1 MILADVMDE
10 IALVL
15 RQITGLRVEAYPA
28 ESITPPAAA
37 ISYPA
42 SIDYDQTY
50 GRGEDQFTDL
60 PFIVVAGEYGARSS
74 RDLISAWTAGD
85 GPKSVK
91 RVMEE
96 REWTSCDDVHV
107 SVGEIDP
114 VQIAGVDYIC
124 VLFKATVVGPG
135 GN

>member
-1 MILADVMDE
+1 MILGDVMDE
-10 IALVL
+10 IALAL

-37 ISYPA
+37 LSYPA

-50 GRGEDQFTDL
+50 GRGYDQFTDL

-74 RDLISAWTAGD
+74 RDLISQWTAGS

-96 REWTSCDDVHV
+96 REWASCDEIQVTV
-107 SVGEIDP
+107 AEIDP
-114 VQIAGVDYIC
+114 VQIAGVEYIC
-124 VLFKATVVGPG
+124 ALFKATIVGPG